1 MLRALKKTNINF
13 VGVRRQAFILSA
25 AIIIA
30 GIVSL
35 IVHKGPQYGID
46 FTGGTLVEVHFDK
59 QISVEYLRE
68 LLSRIGFED
77 AVIQTVR
84 ETQYNFLIRT
94 TSTEGLGE
102 NLIETFRN
110 EMPDNVPAVEREE
123 MIGPAVSRG
132 LQQRAFWVVV
142 IGIFVMLIYISV
154 RFTFRFG
161 IGAVVALI
169 HDVLIAIGILSLL
182 DKEWTIQII
191 AALLTI
197 IGYSINDTIVISDRV
212 RENLKKLRKE
222 KSFPEIVN
230 RSLNETLSRTII
242 TSGTTLAVLV
252 SLFIFGGR
260 VIHDFAF
267 TLMIGVIAGTYSSVF
282 IVAALVV
289 EWERLVPSTKRR

>member
-1 MLRALKKTNINF
+1 MLRVLKKTNINF

-35 IVHKGPQYGID
+35 VVHKGPPYGID

-59 QISVEYLRE
+59 QISVEDFRE

-102 NLIETFRN
+102 NLIKTFRN
-110 EMPDNVPAVEREE
+110 EMPDNVPTVEREE

-142 IGIFVMLIYISV
+142 VGILVMLIYISI

-222 KSFPEIVN
+222 KSFSEIVN